1 MAMSLAQ
8 SQLIPTQPGAEKVPS
23 LAALGQG
30 NDPLIDPAT
39 GLPIVPLQPNA
50 QGALPGYNWNNDQTA
65 VGSPAWR
72 LQNDPGWSR
81 PDGGGR

>member
-1 MAMSLAQ
+1 MAQTFAQ

-23 LAALGQG
+23 LAALG
-30 NDPLIDPAT
+30 NEPLIDPAT
-39 GLPIVPLQPNA
+39 GLPIVPLTQNP
-50 QGALPGYNWNNDQTA
+50 QTGIVPGYNWNQDQSA